1 MTQRDQADVHADV
14 IVIGGGVSGLS
25 AGMLLARDGRRVR
38 VLERDPAPPP
48 APPAASWH
56 AWERRGV
63 NQFHMLHSFLARWRQ
78 TIEAELPEVAAAMD
92 AAGALRLNAVADA
105 PAALSGG
112 PWPGDERFEVLTARR
127 PVTEAVMASVAAAT
141 PGLVV
146 ERGTGVRGLTADDGR
161 QPVPGRPHV
170 TGVVTEDGR
179 RLTADLV
186 VDAGGRRSPR
196 PRWLA
201 GIGAPP
207 GVEHVADSG
216 FVYYCRHFRSADGS
230 VPPAFGPPLQPYG
243 SVSILALPSDN
254 GTWGVGI
261 VASGGDRALRA
272 LRDEDTWT
280 RVVKH
285 YPLFAHWLDGEPIS
299 DVDVIAK
306 IEDRQRH
313 DWHDGAPCATGIV
326 AIADAWAATNPSVGR
341 GASIGVMHAVA
352 LRDVLRAT
360 PPGGDPVAL
369 GPGLRRRHQRD
380 GRGLRPRHP
389 RVRPPPAGRD
399 RRRRSWAS
407 PTRPTTRAGTA
418 SRRCASAPC
427 RTRCCCGPT
436 ARSGWCSPASTRC
449 GTSRGWPS
457 GPPASATPG
466 RRPAPTARSWSLSS
480 PADEE
485 GRSPCA

>member
-14 IVIGGGVSGLS
+14 IVIGGGVTGLS
-25 AGMLLARDGRRVR
+25 AGMLLARDGHRVR

-78 TIEAELPEVAAAMD
+78 TIEAELPEVAAAMH
-92 AAGALRLNAVADA
+92 AAGAVRINSVADA
-105 PAALSGG
+105 PDALTGG
-112 PWPGDERFEVLTARR
+112 WWPGDERFDVLTARR
-127 PVTEAVMASVAAAT
+127 PVTEAVLASVAAAT

-146 ERGTGVRGLTADDGR
+146 ERGVGVRSLVADAG
-161 QPVPGRPHV
+161 PSAIPGRPHV

-201 GIGAPP
+201 EIGAPP

-216 FVYYCRHFRSADGS
+216 FVYYCRHFRSGDGS
-230 VPPAFGPPLQPYG
+230 MPPAFGPPLQPYG
-243 SVSILALPSDN
+243 SVSLLALPADN
-254 GTWGVGI
+254 GTWGIGI
-261 VASGGDRALRA
+261 VASAADRTLRA

-285 YPLFAHWLDGEPIS
+285 YPLLAHWLDGEPIS
-299 DVDVIAK
+299 GVDVIAK

-326 AIADAWAATNPSVGR
+326 AIGDAWAATNPSVGR
-341 GASIGVMHAVA
+341 GASIGIMHAVA

-360 PPGGDPVAL
+360 PPDGDPAALARAFDAATAATVAPYVEDTL
-369 GPGLRRRHQRD
+369 AFDRHRLAEIEATIAGVPYETDDPGWHRIEALRIGAMRD
-380 GRGLRPRHP
+380 PALLRAYCAVRLVLA
-389 RVRPPPAGRD
+389 RVDEVWDEPGVAER
-399 RRRRSWAS
+399 
-407 PTRPTTRAGTA
+407 A
-418 SRRCASAPC
+418 SRLGDPD
-427 RTRCCCGPT
+427 
-436 ARSGWCSPASTRC
+436 
-449 GTSRGWPS
+449 
-457 GPPASATPG
+457 
-466 RRPAPTARSWSLSS
+466 PAPGPDR
-480 PADEE
+480 EE
-485 GRSPCA
+485 LVAIVAG

>member
-92 AAGALRLNAVADA
+92 ATGALRLNAVADA

-112 PWPGDERFEVLTARR
+112 AWPGDERFEVLTARR

-261 VASGGDRALRA
+261 VASGGDRALRS

-313 DWHDGAPCATGIV
+313 DWHDGAPCTTGIV

-369 GPGLRRRHQRD
+369 ARAFDAATRETVAPYVRDTLAFDRHRLAEIDAVIAGLAYETDDTGWHRIEALRIGAMQDPLLLRAYCAVRLVLARVDEVWDEPGVAERAARLRD
-380 GRGLRPRHP
+380 PE
-389 RVRPPPAGRD
+389 
-399 RRRRSWAS
+399 
-407 PTRPTTRAGTA
+407 
-418 SRRCASAPC
+418 
-427 RTRCCCGPT
+427 
-436 ARSGWCSPASTRC
+436 
-449 GTSRGWPS
+449 
-457 GPPASATPG
+457 
-466 RRPAPTARSWSLSS
+466 PAPGPDR
-480 PADEE
+480 EE
-485 GRSPCA
+485 LVAIVAG